1 MTTTPVKPPFKQ
13 SSLYGLVIIC
23 AVIVS
28 ANALLIGTLVLAHQQ
43 WAIRF
48 NTSQAIL
55 LSTLLIC
62 LILIPLIHFFLL
74 KPLRLEVIQV
84 KAHFDEKTRENQQ
97 LFEAL
102 DNYAPI
108 SLSDLSGRIIYANA
122 WFCEITGYSEREL
135 LQQEHNIIN
144 LEHQDPK
151 FMRPVWRTLNHGEA
165 WKGEVCD
172 STKQG
177 RIYSVD
183 NTLIRMYGPDGRPLQ
198 YVAIRR
204 DATQAK
210 KNETNQLVLQHLLNT
225 NTDMLMITDATG
237 YITTINSALAHF
249 SGWQQEQV
257 IGQLPEIMSSPY
269 TDADKLAEMQQSL
282 QQGQAWNGRLQNRH
296 HSQLSGSGEP
306 AEYWVEIDIT
316 PLHSPKNEFIGC
328 LQVQQDIT
336 LTVLKEQSLLLENAD
351 NALYLEIV
359 SILQQVL
366 PLKIRFTLVLDCLMR
381 LKGLGRQING
391 MIKGGMYI
399 KEPDQDQFQL
409 WIVHGE
415 FSDDF
420 MHNEQHCAIGAGLF
434 GETVT
439 AQKLKVSNECFCDLH
454 YEAVSDDMKTHGHYL
469 VPIVLEGNT
478 LGLLFLYTQRYP
490 VEAPS
495 RLNLLQQVS
504 DLLATTLIQE
514 PTHPLASINR

>member
-1 MTTTPVKPPFKQ
+1 MTTAPVKPPFKQ
-13 SSLYGLVIIC
+13 SFLYGFVTIS

-28 ANALLIGTLVLAHQQ
+28 INTLVIAALFLAQQQ
-43 WAIRF
+43 WAMAL
-48 NTSQAIL
+48 TTTQSIL

-62 LILIPLIHFFLL
+62 LVLTPLIHFFLL
-74 KPLRLEVIQV
+74 KPLRLEVSQLQT
-84 KAHFDEKTRENQQ
+84 HFDEKTHENQQ

-102 DNYAPI
+102 DDYAPI
-108 SLSDLSGRIIYANA
+108 SLSDLSGRIIYANT

-144 LEHQDPK
+144 LNYQDPK
-151 FMRPVWRTLNHGEA
+151 FMRPVWRTLNQGEA
-165 WKGEVCD
+165 WKGDVCD

-177 RIYSVD
+177 RIYWVD
-183 NTLIRMYGPDGRPLQ
+183 NTLIRMYGPDGRPKQ
-198 YVAIRR
+198 YIAIRR

-210 KNETNQLVLQHLLNT
+210 KNEANQLVLQHLLNT

-237 YITTINSALAHF
+237 YITTINSTLAHF
-249 SGWQQEQV
+249 SGWQQEQL

-269 TDADKLAEMQQSL
+269 TDANKLAEMQQSL
-282 QQGQAWNGRLQNRH
+282 QQGQAWNGRLLNLYH
-296 HSQLSGSGEP
+296 KQLSDSGEP

-316 PLHSPKNEFIGC
+316 PLYSPKNEFIGC

-336 LTVLKEQSLLLENAD
+336 AAVLKEQSLLLENAD
-351 NALYLEIV
+351 NAVYLEIV
-359 SILQQVL
+359 SILQQAL
-366 PLKIRFTLVLDCLMR
+366 PLKIRFTLALDCLMH

-391 MIKGGMYI
+391 MIKGGIYL
-399 KEPDQDQFQL
+399 KEPDKDQLQL
-409 WIVHGE
+409 WVLQGE

-420 MHNEQHCAIGAGLF
+420 MHHEQELAMGAGLF

-439 AQKLKVSNECFCDLH
+439 SQKLKIANECFCDLH

-504 DLLATTLIQE
+504 DLLAASLVQE
-514 PTHPLASINR
+514 STHPLLTTP